1 MSFILTKGAIIMNIA
16 VCDSDAEIALDIKN
30 LITDSMPKMSVKIF
44 SSAEELLSNEH
55 FFDIYFLDIKG
66 ISGLNI
72 ARKIREKEKDGG
84 KKSVVVFVTG
94 YSEYMAEAFDVQAF
108 HYLIKPIGKEKFI
121 EVLKN
126 AMNEIKCRRRYE
138 DKFILLK
145 IQNQNRKIELKNI
158 LYLESNNKKVIFH
171 LVEET
176 FEIQG
181 KMENYERILGDSFY
195 RCHRCYL
202 VNFEKISSYTSTEI
216 EIINGDKIMLAQ
228 KKYSSFVKA
237 YLAYARTGGAVN
249 V

>member
-1 MSFILTKGAIIMNIA
+1 MNIA
-16 VCDSDAEIALDIKN
+16 VCDNDMEIVDDIKN
-30 LITDSMPKMSVKIF
+30 LITYCAPKMRVKIF
-44 SSAEELLSNEH
+44 SSADELLSADD

-108 HYLIKPIGKEKFI
+108 HYLIKPIDREKFY
-121 EVLKN
+121 EVLN
-126 AMNEIKCRRRYE
+126 TAIAEIKNRNRYE
-138 DKFILLK
+138 DNFILLK
-145 IQNQNRKIELKNI
+145 IQNKNRKVKLQNI

-171 LVEET
+171 LVDEI

-181 KMENYERILGDSFY
+181 KMEKFERILGENFY
-195 RCHRCYL
+195 RSHRCYL
-202 VNFEKISSYTSTEI
+202 VNFEKISSYTATEI

-237 YLAYARTGGAVN
+237 YLAYAKKGGAVN

>member
-1 MSFILTKGAIIMNIA
+1 MNIA
-16 VCDSDAEIALDIKN
+16 VCDNDMEIVDDIKN
-30 LITDSMPKMSVKIF
+30 LITDCAPKMRVKIF
-44 SSAEELLSNEH
+44 SSADELLSADD

-108 HYLIKPIGKEKFI
+108 HYLIKPIDREKFY
-121 EVLKN
+121 EVLN
-126 AMNEIKCRRRYE
+126 TAIAEIKNRNRYE
-138 DKFILLK
+138 DNFILLK
-145 IQNQNRKIELKNI
+145 IQNKNRKVKLQNI

-171 LVEET
+171 LVDEI

-181 KMENYERILGDSFY
+181 KMEKFERILGENFY
-195 RCHRCYL
+195 RSHRCYL
-202 VNFEKISSYTSTEI
+202 VNFEKISSYTATEI

-237 YLAYARTGGAVN
+237 YLAYAKKGGAVN